1 MYPKDIWE
9 CNIAAHL
16 ASPLPHFSSLFLLA
30 EGQENQAANAAVPLS
45 PNKLTSNGRGAARC
59 SPKRVWFLQTKKLLS
74 KVSAPDVPFICEFRV
89 QAPAAVCPQLVFLSC
104 ICSVLK
110 MVHDQSR
117 RSELQSLPWVPKWPY
132 CLCMHHVWGH
142 FLREEE
148 HCIQIKYLQELPPY
162 LSCE

>member
-1 MYPKDIWE
+1 MQYSSSSCLPAPSFQFFISLGWRTGKPSCQCCCPSEPKQTHQQWQRGSTLQSKKGLVSSDKE
-9 CNIAAHL
+9 
-16 ASPLPHFSSLFLLA
+16 ASQQGVCTWCPL
-30 EGQENQAANAAVPLS
+30 
-45 PNKLTSNGRGAARC
+45 
-59 SPKRVWFLQTKKLLS
+59 
-74 KVSAPDVPFICEFRV
+74 RV
-89 QAPAAVCPQLVFLSC
+89 QAPAAVCPELVFLSC

-148 HCIQIKYLQELPPY
+148 RCIQIKYLQELPPY